1 MADAYKGLVIE
12 IDGNTTK
19 LSASLRSV
27 QSDIRGTQSALKD
40 VSKALKLDPGNV
52 ELTEQR
58 FRLATKAVAAQE
70 EKLAQL
76 ERASAEYG
84 SRQGQLTDEEQAGYD
99 KVQREI
105 VRTKAALE
113 GARKELEQAERQSTA
128 LGQALAKAGG
138 RLTEFSDKYS
148 AVADGAVSVGTKVAT
163 AAVPMPTAPS
173 RRSRTAATS
182 PSGAQAP
189 WATRLTRYAAP
200 SGPWPPRPRETSQRS
215 ARRLATSTRTSRC
228 RATSST
234 ASPRPSSSTPR

>member
-113 GARKELEQAERQSTA
+113 DARKELEQAERQSTA

-148 AVADGAVSVGTKVAT
+148 C
-163 AAVPMPTAPS
+163 
-173 RRSRTAATS
+173 RR
-182 PSGAQAP
+182 
-189 WATRLTRYAAP
+189 
-200 SGPWPPRPRETSQRS
+200 
-215 ARRLATSTRTSRC
+215 
-228 RATSST
+228 
-234 ASPRPSSSTPR
+234 TP